1 MNSKKPS
8 KISENTSEI
17 IGIIIVTLVIYTL
30 NNIFV
35 NDFTVGK
42 SIAISLL
49 TLVIV
54 SIVGF
59 AVSSIAWII
68 RNLF

>member
-8 KISENTSEI
+8 KISENI
-17 IGIIIVTLVIYTL
+17 AIIIVTLVIYTL